1 MVFPSN
7 VLFFSLKACSRFH
20 RFTIFLKMFPSPKPP
35 EFISLVMKYSSYYL
49 VGLSLSFNPSPES
62 RPSQRPCLIGRLI
75 HFSIRRSTSP
85 HCSPFVCNP
94 FLAANLWLLCP
105 SAKPSLILT
114 SIDFSDC
121 LSLMPAKALQILC
134 PQ

>member
-7 VLFFSLKACSRFH
+7 VLFFLLKHALVSSDSPF
-20 RFTIFLKMFPSPKPP
+20 FLKMFPSPKPP
-35 EFISLVMKYSSYYL
+35 EFTSLVMKYSSYYL
-49 VGLSLSFNPSPES
+49 VGLSFSFNPSPGS
-62 RPSQRPCLIGRLI
+62 RPSRRPCLISRLI
-75 HFSIRRSTSP
+75 HFSIRRSTTP

-94 FLAANLWLLCP
+94 FLSASLWPLCP

-114 SIDFSDC
+114 SIDFADC